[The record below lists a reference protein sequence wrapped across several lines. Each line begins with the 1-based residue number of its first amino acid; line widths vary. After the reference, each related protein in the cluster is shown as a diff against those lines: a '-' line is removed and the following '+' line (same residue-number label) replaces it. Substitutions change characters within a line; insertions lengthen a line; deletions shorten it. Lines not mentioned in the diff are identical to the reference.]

1 MRHTSGRGF
10 RRRSPRLLAAARHFP
25 THGVAEGAVHADEIE
40 AAPWRGGVARHY
52 LYEDGVG
59 PFGVPEGRAVVAL
72 LAPVSSLPDAVE
84 QMIAAIG
91 GKAARIH
98 GGALRFN

>member
-1 MRHTSGRGF
+1 MRRTSGRGC

-25 THGVAEGAVHADEIE
+25 AHGVAEGAVHADEIE
-40 AAPWRGGVARHY
+40 AAPRPGGVARHH
-52 LYEDGVG
+52 LYEASVG
-59 PFGVPEGRAVVAL
+59 PFGVPERRAVVAL

-91 GKAARIH
+91 GKAARVH
-98 GGALRFN
+98 GGALRLN